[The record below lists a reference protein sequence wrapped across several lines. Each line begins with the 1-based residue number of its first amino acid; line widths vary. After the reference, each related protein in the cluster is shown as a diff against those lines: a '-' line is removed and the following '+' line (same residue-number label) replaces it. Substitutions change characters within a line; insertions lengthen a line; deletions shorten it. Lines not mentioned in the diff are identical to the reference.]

1 MKKLISVL
9 LTLVLVFGLVACGDK
24 ADTKDTEEKEKV
36 EEVVEE
42 KEEEAEDEKLILD
55 YNPQDQSLYYQEET
69 SEFFIEFDFVTDPI
83 TGEGYV
89 KLSLWQ

>member
-1 MKKLISVL
+1 MIKVSLESTLFIQLAVFNNKVYWKLL
-9 LTLVLVFGLVACGDK
+9 N
-24 ADTKDTEEKEKV
+24 E
-36 EEVVEE
+36 
-42 KEEEAEDEKLILD
+42 EEEAEDEKLILD

-89 KLSLWQ
+89 KLSLFGSEILEEMTLIKD